1 MPADNKTASGSF
13 QRAPDADTNRLLT
26 ARRHGRS
33 LREAR
38 EDGTAPRERE
48 NDLGGLTLQLNV
60 RGEIPGHKLSWVND
74 EDGGIEH
81 KLELGF
87 DFVTQDELNARQAK
101 IVPDEEITN
110 VISRFVK
117 GTRSDGQALRA
128 YLLKVP
134 EDLWADIEA
143 RRYRAADKWDADI
156 RRQAEDP
163 GQGTGLRSL
172 RNVKSSIDTGFK
184 KEYEISEAAKQ
195 RGRAEE

>member
-1 MPADNKTASGSF
+1 MATDNKTAAGSF
-13 QRAPDADTNRLLT
+13 QRAPDADHNRLLT

-74 EDGGIEH
+74 EDGGIET

-101 IVPDEEITN
+101 IVPDEDIGN

-128 YLLKVP
+128 YLLKCP
-134 EDLWADIEA
+134 EDVWAEIES

-163 GQGTGLRSL
+163 QKGSGLRSL
-172 RNVKSSIDTGFK
+172 RNMRTEIDTGFK
-184 KEYEISEAAKQ
+184 KEYELSDEAKQ
-195 RGRAEE
+195 RSRSES

>member
-1 MPADNKTASGSF
+1 MANESKTAAGSF
-13 QRAPDADTNRLLT
+13 QRAPDADHNRLLT

-33 LREAR
+33 LRESR
-38 EDGTAPRERE
+38 EDGTMQRERE
-48 NDLGGLTLQLNV
+48 NDLGGLTLQLHV
-60 RGEIPGHKLSWVND
+60 RGEIPGHKLSWAND
-74 EDGGIEH
+74 EDGGIEQ

-101 IVPDEEITN
+101 VVPDEEISS

-128 YLLKVP
+128 YLLKCP
-134 EDLWADIEA
+134 DDLWAEIES

-163 GQGTGLRSL
+163 QKGSGLRSL
-172 RNVKSSIDTGFK
+172 RNMRTEIDTGFK
-184 KEYEISEAAKQ
+184 KEYELGEGAKQ
-195 RGRAEE
+195 RARSDE